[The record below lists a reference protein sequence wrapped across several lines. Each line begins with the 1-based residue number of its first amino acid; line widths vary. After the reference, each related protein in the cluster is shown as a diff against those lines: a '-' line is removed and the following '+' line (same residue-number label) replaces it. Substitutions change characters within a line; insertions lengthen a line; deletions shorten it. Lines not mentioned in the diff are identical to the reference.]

1 MRERIPGFIKVNDML
16 GTQSFYAE
24 KIVAMV
30 YYYLGENEHR
40 LALFGIIVVAYV
52 INGGYAIHN
61 IKFIDVGKQF
71 PYAFKRVRV
80 SLYK

>member
-1 MRERIPGFIKVNDML
+1 ML
-16 GTQSFYAE
+16 GMQSLHAE

-52 INGGYAIHN
+52 INGGYATHN
-61 IKFIDVGKQF
+61 IKFINVGKQF
-71 PYAFKRVRV
+71 PYAFKWVRV
-80 SLYK
+80 PLYE